1 MLNIEEYTE
10 SASIMLR
17 ATAERDRIEVFFNE
31 SVKPTTPTIR
41 IFFYKNIVVKLLILF
56 QVFLVI
62 IILIRD
68 T

>member
-1 MLNIEEYTE
+1 
-10 SASIMLR
+10 MLR